1 MSSIHTS
8 SLRCSLLK
16 HIRACCEPWEMDYSK
31 AFQRIPIEPP
41 ADVPQPRWEGFRN
54 DAVELL
60 DRWLE
65 CARPVRC
72 GSCYKAGEAILIA
85 PASSGRCKA
94 RPS

>member
-1 MSSIHTS
+1 MIVAQLVFRMVGGARRIHTS

-60 DRWLE
+60 DKV
-65 CARPVRC
+65 AGVRTTC
-72 GSCYKAGEAILIA
+72 SVRILQ
-85 PASSGRCKA
+85 SR
-94 RPS
+94 